1 MNAEG
6 TTDMTTAITA
16 HHDEEIAPELAELNL
31 PDKPDGPGA
40 AMMISAGIG
49 IFVLGFL
56 TVLAEASVDA
66 KTWLQK
72 WEWGVGVGPL
82 AGKTS
87 IAALSYFVSLAVLWV
102 LWREKN
108 VNVKKGFYI
117 GLVLGVLGAI
127 GTYPTFFQK
136 FTP

>member
-1 MNAEG
+1 
-6 TTDMTTAITA
+6 MTTSTSG
-16 HHDEEIAPELAELNL
+16 HHDEDIAPELAGLAL
-31 PDKPDGPGA
+31 VDKPDGPGA

-49 IFVLGFL
+49 ILVLGFL
-56 TVLAEASVDA
+56 TVLAEASTDA

-82 AGKTS
+82 AGKTT
-87 IAALSYFVSLAVLWV
+87 IAAIAYIVSLVVLWV
-102 LWREKN
+102 VWRAKN
-108 VNVKKGFYI
+108 VNLKAAFYV
-117 GLVLGVLGAI
+117 GLALGVLGAI